1 MAGFSRPSSSSLL
14 LAFLLLGTIFSSSEA
29 KEILVGG
36 KSDSWTIPSSQSQ
49 SLNKWAESTR
59 FRIGDTLVWKYDG
72 EKDWVVQV
80 SKEDYLSCNSSSP
93 IEEYKDGQTKVKL
106 NKAGP
111 YYFISGAKGHC
122 EKGQKLI
129 VVVLSPRH
137 RYAIS
142 PAPSPAEFDGP
153 AVAPTSGAEALR
165 GGGLVV
171 GLGGFLLLWGLF

>member
-1 MAGFSRPSSSSLL
+1 MSL
-14 LAFLLLGTIFSSSEA
+14 
-29 KEILVGG
+29 ILNVV
-36 KSDSWTIPSSQSQ
+36 S
-49 SLNKWAESTR
+49 
-59 FRIGDTLVWKYDG
+59 VWKYDG

-93 IEEYKDGQTKVKL
+93 IEEYKDGETKVKL

-165 GGGLVV
+165 GGLVV